1 MRKKITYIIISI
13 LVLNNFSCKNE
24 KKNKALI
31 LGLETILKTN
41 SIAVFNY
48 SKREIKNSEQLEES
62 IFRNLEVDTTK
73 LFGTWTQDPTAPFA
87 DFRLSAKSFNVVD
100 FESDSDIPYKL
111 DKNEITVFYKD
122 KSHKGIITLTEND
135 TLKIKWA
142 NNNTETEYVK
152 F

>member
-1 MRKKITYIIISI
+1 MRKKITSIIISI

-31 LGLETILKTN
+31 LGLETTPKTDLMDVYD
-41 SIAVFNY
+41 SG
-48 SKREIKNSEQLEES
+48 KRKIES
-62 IFRNLEVDTTK
+62 IEPSVKIIFKNLEIDTTK
-73 LFGTWTQDPTAPFA
+73 LFGTWTQDSTAPFA

-100 FESDSDIPYKL
+100 FESDSDIPYLL

-122 KSHKGIITLTEND
+122 KSHKEIITSTEND

-142 NNNTETEYVK
+142 NNSTETEYVK

>member
-13 LVLNNFSCKNE
+13 LVLNNFSCKNG
-24 KKNKALI
+24 KKNKTLI
-31 LGLETILKTN
+31 LGLETTPKTDLMDVYD
-41 SIAVFNY
+41 SG
-48 SKREIKNSEQLEES
+48 KRKIES
-62 IFRNLEVDTTK
+62 IEPSVKIIFKNLVIHTTK
-73 LFGTWTQDPTAPFA
+73 VFGTWTQDPTAPFA

-100 FESDSDIPYKL
+100 FDSDIPYLL

-122 KSHKGIITLTEND
+122 KSHKEIITSTEND

-142 NNNTETEYVK
+142 NNSTETEYVR